1 MRMFL
6 YIIDTNGIL
15 DINKHLMK
23 IAIIQNR
30 MFGFINKMFI
40 GLLAACTIGNVKLDQ
55 H

>member
-1 MRMFL
+1 MFL

-30 MFGFINKMFI
+30 MFGFINKMLI

-55 H
+55 Q

>member
-1 MRMFL
+1 MFL

-23 IAIIQNR
+23 IANR